1 MDANIR
7 HRRGQLQES
16 VTDALF
22 AKLNKCLEYS
32 GESLYE
38 SLKRCDIYN
47 EDTILKE
54 DLVRVLK
61 RIGLSNVE
69 PHLHLLLE
77 TGGASMED
85 ERIDIQKFAYQL
97 TEECRKLNKD
107 KNLIKERFLRKLHS
121 MLCTKGLSLFD
132 FFMRLDV
139 NKSSS
144 INKVELKTGMQ
155 QLGIPITS
163 AEFEA
168 FWKAIYKA

>member
-1 MDANIR
+1 
-7 HRRGQLQES
+7 
-16 VTDALF
+16 
-22 AKLNKCLEYS
+22 
-32 GESLYE
+32 
-38 SLKRCDIYN
+38 
-47 EDTILKE
+47 
-54 DLVRVLK
+54 
-61 RIGLSNVE
+61 
-69 PHLHLLLE
+69 
-77 TGGASMED
+77 MED